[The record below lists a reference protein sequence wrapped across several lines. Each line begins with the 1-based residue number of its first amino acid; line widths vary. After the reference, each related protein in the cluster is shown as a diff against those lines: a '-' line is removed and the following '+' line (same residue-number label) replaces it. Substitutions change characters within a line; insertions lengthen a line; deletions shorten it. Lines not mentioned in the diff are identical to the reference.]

1 MRTAQPTRPAVRAR
15 MFWPRQPASR
25 VPQAPANAAGR
36 LPYVP
41 LGCACLF
48 LLGYLPGIWLGRTG
62 AWEPG
67 SQLAAYYLS
76 KSSYSTV
83 FSVWQWQFSAA
94 FLQLAALYLCSFS
107 ALGCFFFPILFFF
120 ARWLSRLMRCLRTGC
135 RGEPGPCLLLA
146 AEQPVQ
152 SECTVCRAVAIRLQ
166 RSDKQ
171 RVVPVRLFG
180 RGRPWAVG
188 GSFSA
193 ADNTLSVLPAAG
205 RNGQSGQR
213 LAVSLPRRSPAVRA
227 CFPRYNLDPQEER
240 LSPRRAGAPG

>member
-36 LPYVP
+36 LPYLP

-62 AWEPG
+62 AWESG

-107 ALGCFFFPILFFF
+107 ALGCFFLPILFF
-120 ARWLSRLMRCLRTGC
+120 LRGGFLGLC
-135 RGEPGPCLLLA
+135 AACVLA
-146 AEQPVQ
+146 AGE
-152 SECTVCRAVAIRLQ
+152 SRGLVCYWLL
-166 RSDKQ
+166 SS
-171 RVVPVRLFG
+171 L
-180 RGRPWAVG
+180 
-188 GSFSA
+188 S
-193 ADNTLSVLPAAG
+193 NLSVLFAGLWRYRLTPGNTNPVYYKVPFPAEVNPRNRYRITLKVADDNGARAEFVTTLSGKLAG
-205 RNGQSGQR
+205 TVNLVNGWLSVF
-213 LAVSLPRRSPAVRA
+213 LAGVL
-227 CFPRYNLDPQEER
+227 L
-240 LSPRRAGAPG
+240 

>member
-62 AWEPG
+62 AWESG

-107 ALGCFFFPILFFF
+107 ALGCFFFPILFFLRGGFLGLCAACVLAAGESRGLVCYWLLSSLSNLSVLF
-120 ARWLSRLMRCLRTGC
+120 AGLWLSGYSAAISNGLFQCVFSGGAARGQLTGAFRRLSIRFLF
-135 RGEPGPCLLLA
+135 CLLLA
-146 AEQPVQ
+146 G
-152 SECTVCRAVAIRLQ
+152 TVSLVN
-166 RSDKQ
+166 
-171 RVVPVRLFG
+171 G
-180 RGRPWAVG
+180 W
-188 GSFSA
+188 
-193 ADNTLSVLPAAG
+193 LSVILAG
-205 RNGQSGQR
+205 V
-213 LAVSLPRRSPAVRA
+213 LL
-227 CFPRYNLDPQEER
+227 
-240 LSPRRAGAPG
+240 

>member
-62 AWEPG
+62 AWESG
-67 SQLAAYYLS
+67 SQLAAYYLT

-107 ALGCFFFPILFFF
+107 ALGCFFFPI
-120 ARWLSRLMRCLRTGC
+120 
-135 RGEPGPCLLLA
+135 
-146 AEQPVQ
+146 
-152 SECTVCRAVAIRLQ
+152 
-166 RSDKQ
+166 
-171 RVVPVRLFG
+171 
-180 RGRPWAVG
+180 
-188 GSFSA
+188 
-193 ADNTLSVLPAAG
+193 
-205 RNGQSGQR
+205 
-213 LAVSLPRRSPAVRA
+213 
-227 CFPRYNLDPQEER
+227 
-240 LSPRRAGAPG
+240 

>member
-62 AWEPG
+62 AWESG

-107 ALGCFFFPILFFF
+107 ALGCFFFPILFGTFF
-120 ARWLSRLMRCLRTGC
+120 HAIF
-135 RGEPGPCLLLA
+135 LA
-146 AEQPVQ
+146 YGLGWG
-152 SECTVCRAVAIRLQ
+152 AVLGI
-166 RSDKQ
+166 S
-171 RVVPVRLFG
+171 
-180 RGRPWAVG
+180 
-188 GSFSA
+188 
-193 ADNTLSVLPAAG
+193 
-205 RNGQSGQR
+205 
-213 LAVSLPRRSPAVRA
+213 AVSATFSCSFQAFWLGLGCCFGDFCGFSSTRPACYA
-227 CFPRYNLDPQEER
+227 INLWLLYIMPI
-240 LSPRRAGAPG
+240 

>member
-62 AWEPG
+62 AWESG

-107 ALGCFFFPILFFF
+107 ALGCFFFPILFFLRGGYWLLSSLSNLSVLF
-120 ARWLSRLMRCLRTGC
+120 AGLWLSGYSAAISNGLFQCVFSGGAARGPLAGAFRRLTIRFLF
-135 RGEPGPCLLLA
+135 CLLLA
-146 AEQPVQ
+146 G
-152 SECTVCRAVAIRLQ
+152 TVNLVN
-166 RSDKQ
+166 
-171 RVVPVRLFG
+171 G
-180 RGRPWAVG
+180 W
-188 GSFSA
+188 
-193 ADNTLSVLPAAG
+193 LSVFLAG
-205 RNGQSGQR
+205 V
-213 LAVSLPRRSPAVRA
+213 LL
-227 CFPRYNLDPQEER
+227 
-240 LSPRRAGAPG
+240 

>member
-62 AWEPG
+62 AWESG

-83 FSVWQWQFSAA
+83 FSVWQWQFSAD

-107 ALGCFFFPILFFF
+107 ALGCFFLPILFF
-120 ARWLSRLMRCLRTGC
+120 LRGGFLGLC
-135 RGEPGPCLLLA
+135 AACVLA
-146 AEQPVQ
+146 AGE
-152 SECTVCRAVAIRLQ
+152 SRGLVCYWLL
-166 RSDKQ
+166 SS
-171 RVVPVRLFG
+171 L
-180 RGRPWAVG
+180 
-188 GSFSA
+188 S
-193 ADNTLSVLPAAG
+193 TLSVLFAG
-205 RNGQSGQR
+205 LGPPVGSWRGLFG
-213 LAVSLPRRSPAVRA
+213 
-227 CFPRYNLDPQEER
+227 
-240 LSPRRAGAPG
+240 G